1 MGGFILRFDVE
12 AVKIPLEPR
21 KPDEF
26 ERSLFK
32 RNPDEDPPYLPQ
44 SLVDAEA
51 QELKPCHQGA
61 PCENH
66 PDGPHVDRDG
76 SSRGGDSDAQPPSA
90 VSENHPLLQVVV
102 DSQGRT
108 TALERIQGPLSS
120 ENSPEDLLKFT
131 PSTLIQMPG
140 VSSISTPVSVVNRHG
155 FPMNSTPI
163 TAISDHQ
170 YPFPAKD
177 TSTANGSEYELRRL
191 DATDAVHSHSNLQS
205 PNPTAVRKEKERL
218 IPHKIW
224 QATWALSSMQMLYAI
239 LKGIIPLPDTSAED
253 LNDRSKGDAL
263 VKGLAVL
270 HITWLVIQIL
280 ARGVEGMAITQ
291 LEIMILGF
299 SACALVTY
307 FLLWHKPQD
316 VKIPTYIDIPQ
327 TLTRE
332 QIIQLAAR
340 SPVAT
345 LMVHQFW
352 LHGVAIRAMADN
364 VFPWT
369 PGIKFQLPLLMEEP
383 IFLNPHLVGIGG
395 GGALFGGIDVAAWNF
410 TFPTY
415 VEKLLWR
422 ISASYLLA
430 IPLIGTIIYCFVQH
444 FIRRHAKGTDTKVD
458 NVLRPI
464 GRVAATL

>member
-1 MGGFILRFDVE
+1 MLSLSLLFLITALLFAHGAHAFRAFEPNCTSPHDHVTWVSPPPLRGTMDIIFSCFSVLLICTWAIQHLSVPPHKTHFWNHKIIKSKQYSAFLDDARFNYTKLKWMGMSLLAPEYILAKALSELLAAHDSRRQFTEWRKAQKLPKQSDQKDWTTTHGYFVNMGGFILRFDVE

-51 QELKPCHQGA
+51 QELKQCHEGA

-108 TALERIQGPLSS
+108 TALERIQGPLIS

-140 VSSISTPVSVVNRHG
+140 VSPISTPVTVVNRHG

-163 TAISDHQ
+163 TAVSDHQ
-170 YPFPAKD
+170 FPFPAKD

-191 DATDAVHSHSNLQS
+191 DATDAVHSHNNHQS
-205 PNPTAVRKEKERL
+205 ANPTAVRKEKERL
-218 IPHKIW
+218 VPHKKW

-239 LKGIIPLPDTSAED
+239 RKGIIPLPDTSAED

-299 SACALVTY
+299 SACALVT
-307 FLLWHKPQD
+307 
-316 VKIPTYIDIPQ
+316 
-327 TLTRE
+327 
-332 QIIQLAAR
+332 
-340 SPVAT
+340 
-345 LMVHQFW
+345 
-352 LHGVAIRAMADN
+352 
-364 VFPWT
+364 
-369 PGIKFQLPLLMEEP
+369 
-383 IFLNPHLVGIGG
+383 
-395 GGALFGGIDVAAWNF
+395 
-410 TFPTY
+410 
-415 VEKLLWR
+415 
-422 ISASYLLA
+422 
-430 IPLIGTIIYCFVQH
+430 
-444 FIRRHAKGTDTKVD
+444 
-458 NVLRPI
+458 
-464 GRVAATL
+464 